1 MSPRCLGP
9 SRSTSEGRGAA
20 HGPRHPAYPLLPRS
34 LILLW
39 GFGSH
44 SFCFVGSV
52 CVFCSEAEIL
62 CALLSALQDPT
73 PCSNHFWVPLSSFV
87 VWLFFC
93 SPSSRFSSSALSGAG
108 ETQTASRFV
117 VPLVFSRPRSFSS
130 TRSPS
135 TAPTSR
141 RTSRLCCFWLGFVV
155 GVSLS
160 LSLSLSLGRPG
171 GLVLCMQ
178 KVEKTLGW
186 PIRRRPPL

>member
-1 MSPRCLGP
+1 MCAFVCP
-9 SRSTSEGRGAA
+9 SR
-20 HGPRHPAYPLLPRS
+20 P
-34 LILLW
+34 
-39 GFGSH
+39 
-44 SFCFVGSV
+44 
-52 CVFCSEAEIL
+52 
-62 CALLSALQDPT
+62 D

-141 RTSRLCCFWLGFVV
+141 HTSRLFCFWLGFVV

-160 LSLSLSLGRPG
+160 LSLSLWFRSPG
-171 GLVLCMQ
+171 WFGLVHAESREDPG
-178 KVEKTLGW
+178 VAYKTAP
-186 PIRRRPPL
+186 PIVMMIVFGVGKEHRDSGPDKLS

>member
-73 PCSNHFWVPLSSFV
+73 PVRIIFGSLS
-87 VWLFFC
+87 LLL
-93 SPSSRFSSSALSGAG
+93 LSGCFLFA
-108 ETQTASRFV
+108 V
-117 VPLVFSRPRSFSS
+117 VAFLFLCSLRRWGNTNRVAVCGSPCVSRPRSFSS

-141 RTSRLCCFWLGFVV
+141 RTSRLFCFWLGFVV

-160 LSLSLSLGRPG
+160 LSLSLSL
-171 GLVLCMQ
+171 
-178 KVEKTLGW
+178 
-186 PIRRRPPL
+186 